1 MIINNSQVVGTI
13 ATMDVLMAFMATM
26 TTTKTTILSPWLDKV
41 IPRNL
46 WWMWLNMQ
54 LLLHILSR
62 IAMRPPWPNISTLG
76 IV

>member
-54 LLLHILSR
+54 LLLHILLR
-62 IAMRPPWPNISTLG
+62 IVMRPPWPNISTLG